1 MIKINKILIL
11 LLMIIFNVVIFTACW
26 DNKDLTEKAFVT
38 AVGVDRTAEG
48 KVQLTLQIVKPT
60 VMKAGEQGIPEEEAF
75 WVFTTV
81 GDTIF
86 EAAKNQMTAVNRKPF
101 YNHADLMVIG
111 EEFARDGI
119 MDALDFWERNH
130 EPRLGSDIIIAKGTT
145 AEEILKAKSDMEKIP
160 SLHIK
165 SILKNSKELAKV
177 KKVTIIDVLKQ
188 LIQPGVS
195 PAIGA
200 IEIVEKEDLQ
210 KIEDMKIDSTAVFK
224 GDKLVGWLNAAQTR
238 GLLFIQNEVRN
249 AVYNV
254 DNPLNK
260 NKKVAIE
267 ILDSNGKI
275 DAQIV
280 EWKLILSIKID
291 AVGNI
296 ADQQGKGDLTTKETF
311 KKLSRDVENAI
322 KTDIKDVLSIA
333 QKEYKSDIFGF
344 GEVMYRRHFEYWKQI
359 KDDWADI
366 FSNASIEIDVNVK
379 IRGTGIIGKP
389 SEVR

>member
-1 MIKINKILIL
+1 MVKINKILIL

-60 VMKAGEQGIPEEEAF
+60 VMKAGEQGTPEEEAF

-119 MDALDFWERNH
+119 MEALDFWERNH

-177 KKVTIIDVLKQ
+177 KKVTIIDVLRW

-200 IEIVEKEDLQ
+200 IEVVEKEDLQ

-224 GDKLVGWLNAAQTR
+224 GDELVGWLNAAQTR

-249 AVYNV
+249 AIYNV
-254 DNPLNK
+254 DNPFNK

-280 EWKLILSIKID
+280 EGKLILSIKID

-344 GEVMYRRHFEYWKQI
+344 GEIMYRRHFEYWKQI

-366 FSNASIEIDVNVK
+366 FSDASIEIDVNVK

>member
-1 MIKINKILIL
+1 MVKINKILIL

-60 VMKAGEQGIPEEEAF
+60 VMKAGEQGTPEEEAF

-119 MDALDFWERNH
+119 MEALDFWERNH

-177 KKVTIIDVLKQ
+177 KKVTIIDVLRW

-200 IEIVEKEDLQ
+200 IEVVEKEDLQ

-224 GDKLVGWLNAAQTR
+224 GDELVGWLNAAQTR

-249 AVYNV
+249 AIYNV
-254 DNPLNK
+254 DNPFNK

-280 EWKLILSIKID
+280 EGKLILSIKID

-311 KKLSRDVENAI
+311 KKLSRDVEN
-322 KTDIKDVLSIA
+322 
-333 QKEYKSDIFGF
+333 Q
-344 GEVMYRRHFEYWKQI
+344 
-359 KDDWADI
+359 
-366 FSNASIEIDVNVK
+366 
-379 IRGTGIIGKP
+379 
-389 SEVR
+389 